1 MALTRPRKSHP
12 GHLPRWDQRHESV
25 GVGPRLGFAV
35 AILACL
41 AAWAASKAT
50 LSPDAAVPIVSS
62 LFLVFAGVFGVIAW
76 RRGRMNPDN
85 VTYADVAGALT
96 LIGLFA
102 AATIEPDQLV
112 RLVDS
117 GSTE

>member
-1 MALTRPRKSHP
+1 M
-12 GHLPRWDQRHESV
+12 
-25 GVGPRLGFAV
+25 
-35 AILACL
+35 
-41 AAWAASKAT
+41 
-50 LSPDAAVPIVSS
+50 PIVSS
-62 LFLVFAGVFGVIAW
+62 LLLVFAGAFGVIAW

-85 VTYADVAGALT
+85 VTYADVAGALV

-112 RLVDS
+112 RLVDG